1 MRKIK
6 HISLVL
12 TLAPILFT
20 GCTQDKI
27 SRVAPSKS
35 VNSYRQSSLSVT
47 EKSLKKRHPI
57 DENELD
63 KLVAL
68 VQSKLAE
75 DKSPKIDLKV
85 KPTKLSLAKQ
95 LPLVDPS
102 LVEEIDDTPSPTIA
116 IDENYQSFNS
126 TDVEYVEDID
136 VDRQDDDLVELT
148 KLVSNNL
155 DTDISG
161 INGVY
166 STPIVIDDEE
176 DRKDKI
182 AKMLEEIK
190 ANRANIEKEIKANRV
205 SREKEII
212 DTAMTYLDTKY
223 VWAANGPTSFDCS
236 GFTKYVFGENG
247 LTLPRYSGNQAK
259 VGIKVSFNELEVG
272 DLVFF
277 DTETSHKKRK
287 VNHVGIYIGNNK
299 FIHASSAKKK
309 VTITSFKK
317 KKFYE
322 KRFLWGRR
330 VIHDDSTYASL

>member
-1 MRKIK
+1 MRKIR

-20 GCTQDKI
+20 GCTQDKV

-47 EKSLKKRHPI
+47 EKSLKKKQPI

-75 DKSPKIDLKV
+75 EKRPKIDLKV
-85 KPTKLSLAKQ
+85 KPTKLSLVKQ

-102 LVEEIDDTPSPTIA
+102 SIEEIDDAIEEIDDAPSPTIA
-116 IDENYQSFNS
+116 NIATDENYQSFNS
-126 TDVEYVEDID
+126 TDVED
-136 VDRQDDDLVELT
+136 VDTQDDDLAKLT
-148 KLVSNNL
+148 RLVSNNL
-155 DTDISG
+155 DTDING

-166 STPIVIDDEE
+166 STPIVIDVEE
-176 DRKDKI
+176 DKKDKI
-182 AKMLEEIK
+182 VKMLEEIK
-190 ANRANIEKEIKANRV
+190 TNKI

-212 DTAMTYLDTKY
+212 NTAIAYLDTKY